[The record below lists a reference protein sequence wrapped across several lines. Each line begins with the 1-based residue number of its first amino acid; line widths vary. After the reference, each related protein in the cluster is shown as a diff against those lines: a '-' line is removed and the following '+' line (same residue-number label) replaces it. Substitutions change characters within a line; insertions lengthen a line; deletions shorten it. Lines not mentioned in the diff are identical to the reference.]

1 MEKKPNFG
9 ELSAADVQVGDIVE
23 WTMWNFPKDDWDSHY
38 GVVIEI
44 KNKFMGNRLVS
55 TSKIMPINGDH
66 SEIEC
71 FTMNLRT
78 ISRSENHNNE

>member
-23 WTMWNFPKDDWDSHY
+23 WTVWNFPKDDWDSHC

-55 TSKIMPINGDH
+55 TSKIMPINGDRG
-66 SEIEC
+66 EIEC